1 MDLPREI
8 LQKENK
14 MLNIE
19 KYKDVIPNM
28 RQANIACCVRSLI
41 KGKCI
46 ANCKECKKEALEW
59 LTEEYKE
66 PILDKA
72 EKEYLSAI
80 IEPFIDMVEYIYKGI
95 RYKNDYVI
103 RIDLKSDKSE
113 IYTKS
118 ISFPLLEGE
127 LMFKGM
133 ELNKHYSLEELGL

>member
-1 MDLPREI
+1 
-8 LQKENK
+8 

-19 KYKDVIPNM
+19 KYKKEI
-28 RQANIACCVRSLI
+28 IAFA
-41 KGKCI
+41 KGKYSNLTLLQLFM
-46 ANCKECKKEALEW
+46 ADKTGRNYKEILNTQVLDW

-95 RYKNDYVI
+95 RHKNDYVI

-113 IYTKS
+113 IYTRS

-133 ELNKHYSLEELGL
+133 ELNKYYTLEELGL

>member
-1 MDLPREI
+1 
-8 LQKENK
+8 

-28 RQANIACCVRSLI
+28 KQANIACCVRSLI

-66 PILDKA
+66 PVLDDVEKA
-72 EKEYLSAI
+72 YLRAVI
-80 IEPFIDMVEYIYKGI
+80 KPFRKNVNYISKIDVNYPAFNQFISIKVNHTQCVNLPNFS
-95 RYKNDYVI
+95 K
-103 RIDLKSDKSE
+103 KSGM
-113 IYTKS
+113 Y
-118 ISFPLLEGE
+118 
-127 LMFKGM
+127 KGM